1 MAVISIATEWASDL
15 KTGYC
20 TAGWWL
26 NRKFCCWEFM
36 EGGGPGGTSPIPSSL
51 KPSGGAGNATMLA
64 RAGEALEWGMA
75 LVQRAEV
82 QPGSSSEACSDWQP
96 WSSWTVVSWV
106 IYVVFAVSRMQ

>member
-36 EGGGPGGTSPIPSSL
+36 EGGGPGGTSPVPSSL

-64 RAGEALEWGMA
+64 RAGEALEWGVA

-82 QPGSSSEACSDWQP
+82 DGRELGGLRRLRGESHAAGRRVAS
-96 WSSWTVVSWV
+96 
-106 IYVVFAVSRMQ
+106 